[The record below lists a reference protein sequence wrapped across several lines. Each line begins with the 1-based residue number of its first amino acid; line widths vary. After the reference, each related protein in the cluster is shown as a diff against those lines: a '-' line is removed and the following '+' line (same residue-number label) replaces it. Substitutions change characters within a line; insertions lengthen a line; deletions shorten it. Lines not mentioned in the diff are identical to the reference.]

1 MMCNMVHSQK
11 NLDSYVVT
19 VGTLSH
25 VPYGTALSALSAPQ
39 MRWTKISP
47 ELEGCKAGSLGKLL

>member
-1 MMCNMVHSQK
+1 MVCNMAHSQK
-11 NLDSYVVT
+11 NLDPYGVT
-19 VGTLSH
+19 VGTVSH
-25 VPYGTALSALSAPQ
+25 VPYGTALSAPQ

>member
-1 MMCNMVHSQK
+1 MVCNMAHSQK
-11 NLDSYVVT
+11 NLDPYGVT

-25 VPYGTALSALSAPQ
+25 VPYGTALSAPQ

-47 ELEGCKAGSLGKLL
+47 KLEGTAIEEV